1 LVEEGQMMGHC
12 QAALLTDRA
21 VLRVTGADARKF
33 LQGMLTNDVDKLAD
47 GQAMYAGLLAPQG
60 KILFDLFVIASRGD
74 FLIDVAKDRLTELIK
89 RLGFYRLRSEVEM
102 REDPDLTVAAAWG
115 DRPRLPQGATGYVD
129 PRLAALGW
137 RVLLPDGTNAS
148 ELGCASTREADYHV
162 MRIEL
167 GVPEGGRDYSY
178 GDTFPH
184 EALFDQL
191 NGVDFKKGCYVGQEL
206 VSRMEHRGLA
216 RKRIV
221 PIEGEAKLPPSGT
234 EITAGDVPIG
244 TLGSS
249 SGASGLALVRLDRA
263 EEALAKGGSLKAGG
277 VKITLRQPEF
287 ARFSVPVTALST

>member
-1 LVEEGQMMGHC
+1 MGHC
-12 QAALLTDRA
+12 QAALLADRA

-33 LQGMLTNDVDKLAD
+33 LQGMLTNDVGKLSD

-60 KILFDLFVIASRGD
+60 KILFELFVVVAKED
-74 FLIDVAKDRLTELIK
+74 FLIDVTKDRIAELSK
-89 RLGFYRLRSEVEM
+89 RLGFYRLRSKVETK
-102 REDPDLTVAAAWG
+102 EEPDLMVAAVW
-115 DRPRLPQGATGYVD
+115 DTSPRLPNGAIAYPD
-129 PRLAALGW
+129 PRLAAFGW
-137 RVLLPDGTNAS
+137 RVLLPSGTDAS
-148 ELGCASTREADYHV
+148 ELGCASVPEADYHA
-162 MRIEL
+162 MRIKL
-167 GVPEGGRDYSY
+167 GVPEGGRDYGF

-221 PIEGEAKLPPSGT
+221 PVEGDDELPPSGT
-234 EITAGDVPIG
+234 EVTAGGVPIG

-249 SGASGLALVRLDRA
+249 SGTSGLALIRLDRA
-263 EEALAKGGSLKAGG
+263 EEALAKGSELKAGE

-287 ARFSVPVTALST
+287 ARFSVPMTALSA

>member
-1 LVEEGQMMGHC
+1 MMGHC

-115 DRPRLPQGATGYVD
+115 DCPRLPQGATVYVD

-263 EEALAKGGSLKAGG
+263 EEALAKGDSLKAGG